1 MNEPNRRR
9 NIVLSY
15 IRDGMSE
22 GNAVRAAD
30 ELIIALEARRLDRLG
45 RTPAKGAPDA
55 QP

>member
-1 MNEPNRRR
+1 MSEMSRRR

-30 ELIIALEARRLDRLG
+30 ELIIALEARRLERAP
-45 RTPAKGAPDA
+45 TAKGASDA